1 MPRYLIRGV
10 LALGAMGAGAWWLHR
25 YAEDDVYDE
34 QRERE
39 EDRRGLAESRTEL
52 RGGHR
57 APATPP
63 QSVVAV
69 PVTSDG
75 NGVEM

>member
-1 MPRYLIRGV
+1 MPRYLIRGM

-69 PVTSDG
+69 PVTGNG